1 METNTVRFDPPRR
14 NGLLFHLAVIL
25 LLTAVVVVLFTQAT
39 LAELGP
45 VFLLYLLG
53 ALFLAVPIPLLVNRL
68 YALNRSSYLIER
80 DGIRLQWGFRAEDIP
95 IDQVLWVRPAEDL
108 AEPIL
113 LPALR
118 WPGAVVGVQPQGDVG
133 EVEFMASEDQP
144 LVLIGTEER
153 TYAIS
158 PGDQNAFL
166 QAFERQT
173 ELGSLA
179 PFRPYS
185 AHPRFIFADI
195 WGSPTARAFMV
206 ISFVLSLALFI
217 WVGLSIPNYTE
228 VSLGFSPRGNPL
240 EPVPAAQLFL
250 LPVLNI
256 LLLVGALILS
266 VYFERQQKD
275 HPLALVLWLGSA
287 VTVGLFLAA
296 VYVILKIS

>member
-14 NGLLFHLAVIL
+14 TGLIFHLAVIL
-25 LLTAVVVVLFTQAT
+25 VLSALVVVLFTQAT

-53 ALFLAVPIPLLVNRL
+53 ALFLAVPLPVLVNRL

-80 DGIRLQWGFRAEDIP
+80 DGIRLQWGFRLEDIP

-108 AEPIL
+108 EEPII
-113 LPALR
+113 LPRLR

-133 EVEFMASEDQP
+133 DVEFMAAEDQP

-153 TYAIS
+153 VYAIS
-158 PGDQNAFL
+158 PGDQNDFL

-173 ELGSLA
+173 ELGSLS
-179 PFRPYS
+179 PFPPYS

-206 ISFVLSLALFI
+206 ISVVLSLALFI
-217 WVGLSIPNYTE
+217 WVALAVPNTTE
-228 VSLGFSPRGNPL
+228 VSLGFSPSGHRL
-240 EPVPAAQLFL
+240 DPVPAVQLFL
-250 LPVLNI
+250 LPVLN
-256 LLLVGALILS
+256 LLLLLGAFVLS

-275 HPLALVLWLGSA
+275 HPLAFVLWLSSA
-287 VTVGLFLAA
+287 ITVGLFLGA
-296 VYVILKIS
+296 VYLILEIS